1 MFEHQTLLEVIFMK
15 RNALA
20 IIISVV
26 IMAGS
31 ITVYADDKNDETVT
45 YLGYPHYEYVDDS
58 YDVLD
63 SSPNGMPSNDYRTW
77 FPKLINKSKNEVI
90 LEFSNGMYSDD
101 FCNSK
106 MKVPDRFIS
115 KKYGTRNVIA
125 IESACAFKAFDL
137 NPQNNYMKLVD
148 NVVFSKDGKTLMSY
162 AQYDDRTVYEIPDGT
177 EIVAYGALYGANN
190 LVEIIV
196 PHSVTELSEV
206 CFWGCE
212 NLKEVDFSE
221 NSEIK
226 KIGNRVF
233 EYSPINELTLPSFEI
248 QISNTAFGRRQNDIE
263 NLKLKSYVKPQ
274 VTAVTSQGS
283 YKLNWDKIPK
293 ASKYEI
299 YQKKSNGSYKL
310 LKETTGTSI
319 KLNNIKSGKDYTFA
333 VKPIAEIKAVSDKEF
348 GEDIEYY
355 TIEGTMSDDVTVV
368 G

>member
-1 MFEHQTLLEVIFMK
+1 MK

-20 IIISVV
+20 IITSVV
-26 IMAGS
+26 IIASS
-31 ITVYADDKNDETVT
+31 ITVYAEDKNETISE
-45 YLGYPHYEYVDDS
+45 YLGYPHYEYIDDS

-63 SSPNGMPSNDYRTW
+63 SSPNGMPTHDYRTW
-77 FPKLINKSKNEVI
+77 SPKLINNSKNEVI

-125 IESACAFKAFDL
+125 IESACAIKAFDL

-148 NVVFSKDGKTLMSY
+148 NVVFSKDSKTLMSY
-162 AQYDDRTVYEIPDGT
+162 AQFDDRKVYEIPDGT
-177 EIVAYGALYGANN
+177 EIIAYGALYGSDN
-190 LVEIIV
+190 LVKIIV
-196 PHSVTELSEV
+196 PDSVTELLEV

-212 NLKEVDFSE
+212 NLKEVNFSE
-221 NSEIK
+221 NSK
-226 KIGNRVF
+226 LKSIGNRVF
-233 EYSPINELTLPSFEI
+233 QYSPITELTLPSFEI

-274 VTAVTSQGS
+274 AMAVTSQGS
-283 YKLNWDKIPK
+283 YKLTWDKIPK
-293 ASKYEI
+293 VSRYEI
-299 YQKKSNGSYKL
+299 YQKKRDGSYKL

-319 KLNNIKSGKDYTFA
+319 KLNNLKIGKDYTFA
-333 VKPIAEIKAVSDKEF
+333 VKPIAEIKAVNDKEF